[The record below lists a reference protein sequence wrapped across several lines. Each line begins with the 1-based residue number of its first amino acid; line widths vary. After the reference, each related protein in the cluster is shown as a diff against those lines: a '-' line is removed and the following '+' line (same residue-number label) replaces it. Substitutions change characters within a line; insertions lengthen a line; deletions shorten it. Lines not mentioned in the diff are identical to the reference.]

1 LIFYFSRI
9 FLSLKLRNPTFLL
22 FRPAC
27 DILLP
32 HERKTAMFSAFLRSS
47 LRRGLIQACCASLW
61 KGCCVQIS
69 NFIYRDIGERW
80 RGARRAFLIGL
91 ACTILPSSL
100 SPAEA
105 RARESLA
112 VATPFE
118 VGASPAGNYLAALVA
133 GAERDTVAAATFFRE
148 ALRYDPRNA
157 QLIERAFVAAISNGN
172 MPDAFSLADRLIAR
186 DTNNGLA
193 HLALGVKAIKAKQFA
208 AARTQIAKS
217 GAGQERDVTATLL
230 TAWTYAG
237 SGDTKRAED
246 LVDRLKDDNFSIFRD
261 YHKGLIADLGNDTS
275 NATKWLTAAYNAD
288 KNTLRLVDAYARF
301 KAKHGDR
308 DAAIAAFEAFDQI
321 LPNHPVITAGLA
333 DLHAG
338 KPFEPFVK
346 TPEQGAAEVLYG
358 LGAAGG
364 RQGDELAAMIY
375 QRLSLYLAPQN
386 GLAIITLADIYER
399 IKQNEQAI
407 DVYNTVPESDP
418 LRTTAD
424 IQTGEILETIGKS
437 DEAAKYLKTIV
448 DEHPK
453 NEEALSALGNLQ
465 RSRKQFAD
473 AVETYTKAINETTKP
488 EKARWPL
495 YYFRGI
501 SYEREKNWP
510 LAEADFK
517 HALELSPDQPLVL
530 NYLGYSWVDQG
541 TNLDQAFAMLR
552 KAVELRSTDGYIVD
566 SLGWANYKLG
576 HYDEAVKELEHAI
589 DLKPSDP
596 VINDHLGDAYWRV
609 GRKLE
614 AHFQWNHARDL
625 GPEPEDKDKIL
636 DKIEHGLPDE
646 KKPAAA
652 DAEPEKNGG

>member
-1 LIFYFSRI
+1 
-9 FLSLKLRNPTFLL
+9 
-22 FRPAC
+22 
-27 DILLP
+27 
-32 HERKTAMFSAFLRSS
+32 M
-47 LRRGLIQACCASLW
+47 
-61 KGCCVQIS
+61 QIS
-69 NFIYRDIGERW
+69 NFTHRDIGLLSDW
-80 RGARRAFLIGL
+80 RSARRTLLLGFACVFLSTSFSY
-91 ACTILPSSL
+91 AD
-100 SPAEA
+100 A
-105 RARESLA
+105 RARESLT

-157 QLIERAFVAAISNGN
+157 QLIERAFVAAVSNGN
-172 MPDAFSLADRLIAR
+172 MQDAFSLADRLVAR
-186 DTNNGLA
+186 DPNNGLA
-193 HLALGVKAIKAKQFA
+193 HLALGVKAIKAKQYA
-208 AARTQIAKS
+208 AARAQLAKS

-230 TAWTYAG
+230 TAWTFAG
-237 SGDTKRAED
+237 TGDTKHAVE
-246 LVDRLKDDNFSIFRD
+246 LVDRLKDENFSIFRD
-261 YHKGLIADLGNDTS
+261 FHKGLIADIGNDVPD
-275 NATKWLTAAYNAD
+275 ATRWLTAAYNAD

-301 KAKHGDR
+301 KAKRGDR
-308 DAAIAAFEAFDQI
+308 DAAIGAYEAFDQI
-321 LPNHPVITAGLA
+321 LPNHPVITAALA

-338 KPFEPFVK
+338 KPLEPFVK

-375 QRLSLYLAPQN
+375 LRLSLFLAPQN

-399 IKQNEQAI
+399 IKQNEQAL
-407 DVYNTVPESDP
+407 DVYNLVPESDP

-424 IQTGEILETIGKS
+424 IQSGELLETIGKS
-437 DEAAKYLKTIV
+437 DEAAKYLKSIV

-453 NEEALSALGNLQ
+453 NEDALSALGNLQ

-473 AVETYTKAINETTKP
+473 AVETYTKAIDQTTKP

-501 SYEREKNWP
+501 SYEREKKWP
-510 LAEADFK
+510 EAEADFK
-517 HALELSPDQPLVL
+517 HALELYPDQPLVL

-541 TNLDQAFAMLR
+541 MNLDQAFAMLH

-566 SLGWANYKLG
+566 SLGWADYKLG
-576 HYDEAVKELEHAI
+576 HYDEAVKELERAI

-625 GPEPEDKDKIL
+625 GPEPEDTDKIL